1 MFDRM
6 NFGTKIIIVVVLS
19 FIISYTVNFLF
30 TKNIIEK
37 NAMEALISKAK
48 AITVEAESARNFVAE
63 LRAKGAFDDTKMLAD
78 LKEKM
83 GGAKSQDEIL
93 EKARTTAY
101 YYTIPVVAA
110 WTVAEAKA
118 ADANYTVRVIR
129 IQARN
134 KKNEATP
141 LERDM
146 LQKMESAKADDYWII
161 DKDSNALRYI
171 RAIVMKQDCMLCH
184 GTISDYPAGGGNDP
198 LGIKMEG
205 WKVGDQ
211 RGAFEIIADLKPI
224 QQEVS
229 NAIVRTLVIGT
240 VLTTIVIF
248 LIFILIK
255 KLAITPVRDISR
267 LLALVAEG
275 DLTVSA
281 KPHGQDD
288 IGILAVSLNKMVSAF
303 NAMIGKILSSSGN
316 VVASVEIL
324 RTSAEKTSHGAQN
337 QSDQAAQIATA
348 AEEMSQTITDIA
360 RNAAVASETS
370 AQAMQTAHTGKQ
382 VADGAVETVNQVY
395 LSTTELATM
404 VERLNNRVSEIGEI
418 VTVIYEI
425 ADQTNLL
432 ALNAAIEAARA
443 GEHGRGFAV
452 VADEVRK
459 LAERTIK
466 ATTEISSKINAV
478 QTESGHTARSMEE
491 ASTEVSKATE
501 FIKNVGESLTSIVD
515 SVVLVRDQITQIAT
529 AVDEQSAVS
538 EEVTGNIEKT
548 LTIARD
554 IEHMSDEVK
563 KEVNNLSNIATELK
577 TSTAGFKTKTAGIGF
592 SEDNQ
597 RQIGR

>member
-1 MFDRM
+1 M

-19 FIISYTVNFLF
+19 FIISYTANFLF
-30 TKNIIEK
+30 IKKIIEDS
-37 NAMEALISKAK
+37 AMDALISKAK
-48 AITVEAESARNFVAE
+48 AITIEAESARNFVAE
-63 LRAKGAFDDTKMLAD
+63 LRAKGAFDDTKMLAE
-78 LKEKM
+78 LKEKI

-93 EKARTTAY
+93 EKARSTAY
-101 YYTIPVVAA
+101 YYTIPVVAG
-110 WTVAEAKA
+110 WSVAEAKA
-118 ADANYTVRVIR
+118 ADANYTFRVMR

-141 LERDM
+141 LEKDM
-146 LQKMESAKADDYWII
+146 LQKMEASKKDDYWII
-161 DKDSNALRYI
+161 DKESNALRYI

-184 GTISDYPAGGGNDP
+184 GTVSDYPAGGGNDP

-211 RGAFEIIADLKPI
+211 RGAFEIIADLKPM
-224 QQEVS
+224 QHEVS
-229 NAIVRTLVIGT
+229 EATVQTLVIGT
-240 VLTTIVIF
+240 VLTTIVI
-248 LIFILIK
+248 LVIFMLIK

-281 KPHGQDD
+281 KPKGHDD
-288 IGILAVSLNKMVSAF
+288 IGMLAVSLNKMVSAF
-303 NAMIGKILSSSGN
+303 NSMIGKILASSGN
-316 VVASVEIL
+316 VVTSVEIL

-337 QSDQAAQIATA
+337 QSDQAAHIATA

-370 AQAMQTAHTGKQ
+370 AQAMQTAHTGKK
-382 VADGAVETVNQVY
+382 VAEGAVETVNQVY
-395 LSTTELATM
+395 TSTTDLATM

-478 QTESGHTARSMEE
+478 QTESEHTTRSMEE

-515 SVVLVRDQITQIAT
+515 SVALVRDQITQIAT

-548 LTIARD
+548 LIIARD

-563 KEVNNLSNIATELK
+563 KEVNSLSNIATELK
-577 TSTAGFKTKTAGIGF
+577 TSTTGFKTKTSGISF
-592 SEDNQ
+592 SEDSQ